1 MFGTI
6 STIHCM
12 IRPSQFSPSPKSV
25 EKIFMVA
32 FKKFSIASSN
42 KIQYSQRTLK

>member
-12 IRPSQFSPSPKSV
+12 IRPSQFSPSPKSAG
-25 EKIFMVA
+25 ERFMIV
-32 FKKFSIASSN
+32 FKRFSIASSN